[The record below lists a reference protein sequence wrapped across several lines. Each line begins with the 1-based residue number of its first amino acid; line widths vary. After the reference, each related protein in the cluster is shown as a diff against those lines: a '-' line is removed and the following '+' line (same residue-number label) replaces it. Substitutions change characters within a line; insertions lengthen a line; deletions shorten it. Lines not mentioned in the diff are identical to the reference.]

1 MAAERGRSTGEP
13 AHSGRPDRH
22 DESDG
27 SRTGSRAGNRSAASR
42 NGSRNDGSRVGGS
55 QDAVSRFGADRPAGA
70 GSGTGRAGVDA
81 AVQNGVNGS
90 LTGLL
95 DRLGQDPAFRA
106 LADGD
111 LDSISAVSAVSGS
124 DTLNTPGSG
133 TDSDVASVDQ
143 SIMVGAPE
151 GIRPALAA
159 AAARRRPVVFVVAS
173 GREAEETVAALRSW
187 YDGDPADIAQLE
199 AWETLPH
206 ERLSPRADTVASR
219 MAVFRRLTHPSESD
233 PMFGPIRILVMPV
246 RSLIQPVVRAL
257 GDVEPLVFA
266 LGASLPL
273 EEATRRLVENSYT
286 RVDLVMDRGEF
297 AVRGGI
303 IDVFPPTAPHP
314 VRIEFFGDD
323 IDAIREFH
331 ASDQRTYG
339 DGLRAIWATA
349 CRELQLTEAIR
360 ERARQLVGTI
370 ANAED
375 MLESIANAIPV
386 EGMESLLPA
395 LVDDMEPVAG
405 MLPRRCLIMLSDPE
419 KLRRAAD
426 DLAKTANEFL
436 AASWHVAASGH
447 GSGAPISFEQASFLD
462 FDETIDALEYAS
474 HDVYRLTSL
483 GVDESRPGHVRLAA
497 TQPGEYRGDESK
509 AAGGIAG
516 LIDAGIDVSVTA
528 AAAGTLARLKRAI
541 NETGVARFA
550 VIRSQAV
557 DGFID
562 TAARVALLTER
573 DLTGRTSAAGQAR
586 TPKRR
591 RKAIDLME
599 LKPGDHIV
607 HEQHGIGRFAGMRQR
622 TIGTGANQTTRE
634 YLIIEY
640 APSKRGAPADKLFIP
655 TDQLDQVSK
664 YIGADAPKL
673 NKLGGSDWAATKAK
687 ARKHVHEIAEDLVK
701 LYSARQRTAGFAFG
715 PDTPWQKELEDAFPY
730 QETADQLTTIDEVK
744 ADMEKPVPMDRLICG
759 DVGFGKTEI
768 AVRAAFKAIQDGKQ
782 VAVLVPTTLLVQQHY
797 ETFTERYEGFPVTV
811 AAMSR
816 FQTAKE
822 INRTIEDLQAGGV
835 DIVIGTHKLLNPKI
849 KFKDLGLVI
858 IDEEQRF
865 GVEHKET
872 LKALRTNVDVLSLSA
887 TPIPRTLEMAV
898 TGIREMST
906 LATPPEDRLPVLT
919 YVGAYEDAQVTA
931 AVRRELLRGGQVFYV
946 HNRVQDIARTAA
958 AIHDL
963 VPEARVGVAHG
974 KMGEKQLDQI
984 IRDFWHRDIDVL
996 VCTTIIETGLDI
1008 SNANTLIV
1016 DHADRFGLSQLHQLR
1031 GRVGRGRERAYAYFL
1046 YDPAKPMTQQSHDRL
1061 ATIAQNTALGSGFD
1075 VAMKD
1080 LELRGTG
1087 NLLGDEQSGHIE
1099 GVGFD
1104 LYIRMVSEAVE
1115 AYKEPQRT
1123 EPLAVS
1129 IDLPIEA
1136 SIPVDYID
1144 SDKLR
1149 LEAYR
1154 KLAAARTDEDLAELS
1169 EELTDRY
1176 GALPEAFE
1184 TLFGVARLRARARAL
1199 GISEIAAQG
1208 RNVRVAKI
1216 DPPESIQMRINRIYK
1231 GAQYRPVTHT
1241 YLIPAPFAGSLGSG
1255 PMPGDQV
1262 MDWVSDLLNDLDWS
1276 ARTHA

>member
-1 MAAERGRSTGEP
+1 MAAET
-13 AHSGRPDRH
+13 
-22 DESDG
+22 
-27 SRTGSRAGNRSAASR
+27 TGSDPV
-42 NGSRNDGSRVGGS
+42 NG
-55 QDAVSRFGADRPAGA
+55 AL
-70 GSGTGRAGVDA
+70 AGVLDA
-81 AVQNGVNGS
+81 
-90 LTGLL
+90 LL
-95 DRLGQDPAFRA
+95 HDPAFRRVA
-106 LADGD
+106 TGDVDETDDIDG
-111 LDSISAVSAVSGS
+111 
-124 DTLNTPGSG
+124 
-133 TDSDVASVDQ
+133 SVV
-143 SIMVGAPE
+143 VGAPE
-151 GIRPALAA
+151 GVRPALAA
-159 AAARRRPVVFVVAS
+159 AIAQGVDGKPARPVVLVVAS
-173 GREAEETVAALRSW
+173 GREAEETVGALRSW
-187 YDGDPADIAQLE
+187 YDGDPGDIAQLE

-219 MAVFRRLTHPSESD
+219 MAVFRRLKHPSATD
-233 PMFGPIRILVMPV
+233 PMFGPIRMLVMPV
-246 RSLIQPVVRAL
+246 RSLIQPVVAGL
-257 GDVEPLVFA
+257 ADVEPLVFTQ
-266 LGASLPL
+266 SEDLPL
-273 EEATRRLVENSYT
+273 DEASKRLVENAYT

-303 IDVFPPTAPHP
+303 LDVFPPTAPHP
-314 VRIEFFGDD
+314 VRIEFFGDE
-323 IDAIREFH
+323 IDQIREFH

-339 DGLRAIWATA
+339 DGIRTIWATP
-349 CRELQLTEAIR
+349 CRELQLTDKV
-360 ERARQLVGTI
+360 RARAKSLIGSI
-370 ANAED
+370 PNAED
-375 MLESIANAIPV
+375 MLASIADAIPV
-386 EGMESLLPA
+386 EGMESLMPA
-395 LVDDMEPVAG
+395 LIDDMEPVLS
-405 MLPRRCLIMLSDPE
+405 MLPKDAVILLSDPE
-419 KLRRAAD
+419 KLRRSAE

-447 GSGAPISFEQASFLD
+447 GAGAPITFDTANFLD
-462 FDETIDALEYAS
+462 FEETVRSLHLTG
-474 HDVYRLTSL
+474 HDVIDLTGFS
-483 GVDESRPGHVRLAA
+483 VDENRPGHVRIDAQNPA
-497 TQPGEYRGDESK
+497 EYRGDESK
-509 AAGGIAG
+509 AAAGIEG
-516 LIDAGIDVSVTA
+516 LIDAGYHVTVTA
-528 AAAGTLARLKRAI
+528 GAKGTLARLKRAV
-541 NETGVARFA
+541 NETGITRFD
-550 VIRSQAV
+550 VIRSQAI
-557 DGFID
+557 DGFVD
-562 TAARVALLTER
+562 KAAHVALLTER
-573 DLTGRTSAAGQAR
+573 DLTGRTSAVGVVK

-599 LKPGDHIV
+599 LKAGDYVV
-607 HEQHGIGRFAGMRQR
+607 HEQHGIGRFVEMRQR
-622 TIGTGANQTTRE
+622 TIGTGANRTTRE
-634 YLIIEY
+634 YLVIEY

-664 YIGADAPKL
+664 YIGAEAPKL

-687 ARKHVHEIAEDLVK
+687 ARKHVKEIADDLVK
-701 LYSARQRTAGFAFG
+701 LYSARQRTPGFAFS

-730 QETADQLTTIDEVK
+730 QETPDQLTTIDEVK
-744 ADMEKPVPMDRLICG
+744 HDMEQPRPMDRLICG

-811 AAMSR
+811 KAMSR
-816 FQTAKE
+816 FQKPKE
-822 INRTIEDLQAGGV
+822 IKETIEGLASGGV
-835 DIVIGTHKLLNPKI
+835 DVVIGTHKLLNPKI

-946 HNRVQDIARTAA
+946 HNRVEDIARVAEK
-958 AIHDL
+958 IHTL
-963 VPEARVGVAHG
+963 VPEAKVGIAHG

-1046 YDPAKPMTQQSHDRL
+1046 YDPSKTMTQQSHDRL

-1087 NLLGDEQSGHIE
+1087 NLLGDQQSGHIE

-1104 LYIRMVSEAVE
+1104 LYVRMVSEAVE
-1115 AYKEPQRT
+1115 AYKEPDKAA
-1123 EPLAVS
+1123 EPVNVS
-1129 IDLPIEA
+1129 IDLPVEA
-1136 SIPVDYID
+1136 SIPVSYID

-1154 KLAAARTDEDLAELS
+1154 KLASARNEQDLKDLAE
-1169 EELTDRY
+1169 ELVDRY
-1176 GALPEAFE
+1176 GPLPEEFE
-1184 TLFGVARLRARARAL
+1184 MLFGVARLKFKARKL
-1199 GISEIAAQG
+1199 GISEILAQSNRLRVG
-1208 RNVRVAKI
+1208 RV
-1216 DPPESIQMRINRIYK
+1216 DPPESMLMRMSRIYK
-1231 GAQYRPVTHT
+1231 GFQYRPVTHQMI
-1241 YLIPAPFAGSLGSG
+1241 IPTPFAGSLGDK
-1255 PMPGDQV
+1255 PMPGEQV
-1262 MDWVSDLLNDLDWS
+1262 MDWVSDLLNDLAWTPK
-1276 ARTHA
+1276 AKGR